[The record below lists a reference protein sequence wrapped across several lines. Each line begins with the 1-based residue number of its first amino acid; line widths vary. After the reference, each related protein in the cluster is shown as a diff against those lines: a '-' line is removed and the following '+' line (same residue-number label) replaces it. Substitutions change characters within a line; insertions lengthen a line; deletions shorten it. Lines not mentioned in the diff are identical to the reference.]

1 MYIVQI
7 TRVSLIQLH
16 KVWKL
21 NIEKIEILQKKKTFL
36 PLRHASEIFIANHFL
51 YEFFFYI
58 LL

>member
-21 NIEKIEILQKKKTFL
+21 NIEKIEILQKKN
-36 PLRHASEIFIANHFL
+36 IFAATSC
-51 YEFFFYI
+51 
-58 LL
+58 